1 MKNFFFKSLCK
12 QCFYCKN
19 LKYIGSWLCFEKCS
33 KEGWFNSK
41 TEIWDTAGQDRF
53 RTITKSYFKGAH
65 AIVLIFSV
73 IDSNSFANVR
83 NWITQIRDSAD
94 KDVILILVGNKID
107 CEDREVDKSEGEEL
121 ANELN
126 IKYYDCSAKTG
137 ENINKAFDELVETMI
152 KTVDKSK
159 VKSTKLMHKVLKNKK
174 EKSCC

>member
-1 MKNFFFKSLCK
+1 M
-12 QCFYCKN
+12 
-19 LKYIGSWLCFEKCS
+19 
-33 KEGWFNSK
+33 
-41 TEIWDTAGQDRF
+41 
-53 RTITKSYFKGAH
+53 
-65 AIVLIFSV
+65 
-73 IDSNSFANVR
+73 
-83 NWITQIRDSAD
+83 
-94 KDVILILVGNKID
+94 ILILVGNKID

-137 ENINKAFDELVETMI
+137 EKINKAFDELVETMI